1 MLVALV
7 PSAVVTLTSRVP
19 LPLGA
24 VAWSWLAESTETE
37 VAGVEPKLTEAACVK
52 SVPATLT
59 TVPTEPELGLIP
71 LTVGAAKVSRAAYV
85 AQSHPASP
93 LALDPT
99 AANSAE
105 THTSVAF

>member
-1 MLVALV
+1 VTSSAL
-7 PSAVVTLTSRVP
+7 RR
-19 LPLGA
+19 LGA
-24 VAWSWLAESTETE
+24 LALGCLAESTETE
-37 VAGVEPKLTEAACVK
+37 VAGVEPKLTEAAGVK

-105 THTSVAF
+105 THTSVAL